1 MIGIVSYGGYIPLRR
16 LSRMQVVQQMAWY
29 NSLLYSLMTG
39 ERSVA
44 NWDED
49 AITMAVAAAVDAL
62 QNVEQKSI
70 DAVYAASTSFP
81 FDDRQNAAVIAEA
94 LNCRNNVRTVDMA
107 GSLKAG
113 VSAVV
118 AALDAVESDSANK
131 VMVTAGERRFTR
143 AASTLELMY
152 GDGAAALVVGREN
165 VIAECIG
172 SYSYHEDFVDHYR
185 GADKRFDYQWE
196 ERFIRDEGFGRI
208 IPTAIK
214 LFCDNYHTDI
224 NEFTSVIYP
233 CPFARE
239 HAGIAKKIKSAHV
252 YTNLHD
258 GVGDTGVAHP
268 LVMLCHAL
276 DSAKPGDKILVVGF
290 GQGCE
295 IVAFKVTDAIESFK
309 RPKGITRSIANKKD
323 IPYPKYLK
331 FRELIDADTSI
342 RAEAVPNTSLTALW
356 RHRKMLNGFVGYKCK
371 ACGTPQFPPYPI
383 CVNPACNKSDAMDD
397 YVFSDKMGTVLMY
410 TGDMLAA
417 SVEPPAMY
425 GLVEFDGGGRTLLD
439 FTDCELEKL
448 SVGTKVAM
456 SFRIHRQDS
465 MRGFTGYF
473 WKAVPIME

>member
-214 LFCDNYHTDI
+214 LFCDNYHT
-224 NEFTSVIYP
+224 E
-233 CPFARE
+233 
-239 HAGIAKKIKSAHV
+239 IK
-252 YTNLHD
+252 T
-258 GVGDTGVAHP
+258 
-268 LVMLCHAL
+268 
-276 DSAKPGDKILVVGF
+276 
-290 GQGCE
+290 
-295 IVAFKVTDAIESFK
+295 
-309 RPKGITRSIANKKD
+309 
-323 IPYPKYLK
+323 
-331 FRELIDADTSI
+331 
-342 RAEAVPNTSLTALW
+342 
-356 RHRKMLNGFVGYKCK
+356 
-371 ACGTPQFPPYPI
+371 
-383 CVNPACNKSDAMDD
+383 
-397 YVFSDKMGTVLMY
+397 
-410 TGDMLAA
+410 
-417 SVEPPAMY
+417 
-425 GLVEFDGGGRTLLD
+425 
-439 FTDCELEKL
+439 
-448 SVGTKVAM
+448 
-456 SFRIHRQDS
+456 
-465 MRGFTGYF
+465 
-473 WKAVPIME
+473 